1 MKLHDL
7 LGVLATVCYLAPLVL
22 ILFLGLFINKSLLSL
37 ALYCAIAVVHNAL
50 NTGLLAAH
58 PQMLHNSGILFGYL
72 NSPLMLGLLTLYCH
86 TPVKKKALYSTA
98 TLYIIYEA
106 FIAVLFGWQ
115 EKSVL
120 YTSGVGLMLVF
131 GLGIYF
137 FTAQLKQTVRFGKGL
152 GRSFIAAAIFFS
164 YGLYGIVYYVHCI
177 HRAPEVADTM
187 ALYYTASII
196 FCVLVSTGL
205 LHLYLR
211 HRQIRQV
218 QQVRRELQAF
228 FAE

>member
-7 LGVLATVCYLAPLVL
+7 LGVVATLCYLAPLLTV
-22 ILFLGLFINKSLLSL
+22 IFLGLFINKSLLSL
-37 ALYCAIAVVHNAL
+37 ALYCGIAVVYNAL
-50 NTGLLAAH
+50 HTGLLPADKH
-58 PQMLHNSGILFGYL
+58 LLLNSGILFGYL
-72 NSPLMLGLLTLYCH
+72 NGPLMLGLLTLYCH
-86 TPVKKKALYSTA
+86 TPVKKKTVYTTA
-98 TLYIIYEA
+98 TLYLIYEA
-106 FIAVLFGWQ
+106 AIAIRFGWQ
-115 EKSVL
+115 EKSTL
-120 YTSGVGLMLVF
+120 YTSGVGLLLVF
-131 GLGIYF
+131 VLGVYF

-177 HRAPEVADTM
+177 HQAPEISDTLS
-187 ALYYTASII
+187 LYYAASII
-196 FCVLVSTGL
+196 FCVLATTGL

-211 HRQIRQV
+211 HRQIKQV